1 MPIFF
6 FHSQKLNSISCWE
19 KQISCHLESQYG
31 EHRMVS
37 VLLNYINCKLLSVV
51 YLLVHFCMNKLLCTF
66 MLEFQ
71 NLCRL
76 KYKLFDIDIVE
87 SLTELILI
95 LKSRKIEQFYTEKQ
109 KIRENIIISISN

>member
-1 MPIFF
+1 
-6 FHSQKLNSISCWE
+6 
-19 KQISCHLESQYG
+19 
-31 EHRMVS
+31 
-37 VLLNYINCKLLSVV
+37 
-51 YLLVHFCMNKLLCTF
+51 